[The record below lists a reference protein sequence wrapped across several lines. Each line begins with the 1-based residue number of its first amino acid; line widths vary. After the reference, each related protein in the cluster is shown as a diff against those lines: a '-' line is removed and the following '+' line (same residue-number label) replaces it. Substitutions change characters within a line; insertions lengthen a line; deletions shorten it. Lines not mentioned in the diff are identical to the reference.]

1 MICNIVFYVRFIFN
15 VEEKYFQR
23 QNNVYST
30 RTSTT
35 LNTTLG
41 IGGGDIPSLSALESI
56 VEFVLGPTILYLT
69 IFVEKCV
76 NNYSIQEI
84 NILFITDIIRIL
96 I

>member
-41 IGGGDIPSLSALESI
+41 IGGDIPSLSALESI

-84 NILFITDIIRIL
+84 NILFITDIRIL